1 MKFRSIKAGPI
12 PDEAKIAQLREALSQ
27 NPQDAEAWL
36 ELGAA
41 YSQSEFETA
50 IRAYS
55 RAIALA
61 PFNGEY
67 YFHRGRKYLS
77 TDRYEEAL
85 ADFHTSLWLEQS
97 DAQPWHYLGV
107 ALYYLKMYEEA
118 ARYFRDALAMNKKTG
133 DPCIWPEIDW
143 VWMSLQRAGDAAGA
157 RAALDLVADDE
168 WSSADDM
175 AYKKRVRLYK
185 GLISLENYLDDLN
198 REDILDEIT
207 ELYGAV
213 NYCLF
218 IAHDPQRAKE
228 LTDRIVDTAEYHN
241 AFAWKCAA
249 FDRRDGI
256 A

>member
-1 MKFRSIKAGPI
+1 MKFRQIKAGPV
-12 PDEAKIAQLREALSQ
+12 PDETAIARLKETLKQ

-55 RAIALA
+55 RAISLA

-77 TDRYEEAL
+77 TDCYEEAL
-85 ADFHTSLWLEQS
+85 ADFHTSLRLEQS
-97 DAQPWHYLGV
+97 DAQTWHYLGV

-118 ARYFRDALAMNKKTG
+118 ARFFRDALAMNQKTG

-143 VWMSLQRAGDAAGA
+143 LWMSLQRAGDAAGA
-157 RAALDLVADDE
+157 RASLDLVADDA
-168 WSSADDM
+168 WSSESDM

-185 GLISLENYLDDLN
+185 GLITPDDFLADLN
-198 REDILDEIT
+198 REDVLDEIT

-213 NYCLF
+213 NHSLF
-218 IAHDPQRAKE
+218 IAHDPERARA
-228 LTDRIVDTAEYHN
+228 LTDQILGIADYHN

-249 FDRRDGI
+249 FDRGDGI